1 MLARF
6 YEENFSTVYGYLLCL
21 CGDPALAEEL
31 TAETF
36 SKALAQL
43 HRYDP
48 KYKPSTWLCTIGRNL
63 LYNEYRR
70 RKKLLALEEAAW
82 VSVPSAENAHLN
94 KETIR
99 QIQHILKALPPESGQ
114 LFRMRLQGMSFRQIS
129 LALDKTENWAR
140 VTYYRIKQKIRAEME
155 DNDEL

>member
-6 YEENFSTVYGYLLCL
+6 YEENYSTVYGYLLCL
-21 CGDPALAEEL
+21 CGDPALAEDL

-36 SKALAQL
+36 SKALSQL

-70 RKKLLALEEAAW
+70 RKKLVPLDEAAW
-82 VSVPSAENAHLN
+82 TSIPSAETAYLQN
-94 KETIR
+94 ETVQ
-99 QIQHILKALPPESGQ
+99 QILDKVKDLPPEQGQ
-114 LFRMRLQGMSFRQIS
+114 LFRMRLQGMSFREIGD
-129 LALDKTENWAR
+129 ALNRSENWAR
-140 VTYYRIKQKIRAEME
+140 VTYYRIKHKIRTEME
-155 DNDEL
+155 EE

>member
-1 MLARF
+1 MFERF
-6 YEENFSTVYGYLLCL
+6 YKENYPVVYGYLLSL
-21 CGDPALAEEL
+21 CGDPVLAEEI
-31 TAETF
+31 TAEAF
-36 SKALAQL
+36 SRALEQF
-43 HRYDP
+43 HRYNS

-70 RKKLLALEEAAW
+70 RKKLLTLEEAAW
-82 VSVPSAENAHLN
+82 VSVPSAENAHLT

-129 LALDKTENWAR
+129 LALNRTENWAR

-155 DNDEL
+155 DYDEL